1 MDALAADAL
10 AADGPP
16 PAAPAVPA
24 VPGRRVPSRSR
35 SARSAG
41 AVTGAAAIA
50 SKTSGT
56 TGASDGSAPARAAI
70 AGLHGASDGAASAS
84 SAMASG
90 TSGASDGVA
99 AASASMASGTSAVSD
114 GGAAASFARERLA
127 AMVFQCIVVSAI
139 RLHSDVPSSLLK
151 AVASNRDV
159 AFDLPTVQ
167 PETRDELETHCSGA
181 IRRRSRVLQIGISK
195 QPLARWESHAHD
207 GFVGMDILMVASSSA
222 HTGWVERALIARCRS
237 NLRCSNTGAGGEH
250 ASRGSPHYQYVVWRS
265 NALIRRAGGGGRW
278 TMRDCSIM
286 DFLHGAGW
294 ERRLL

>member
-1 MDALAADAL
+1 MEAMNWVRELISLPCPPPLPPSDAKTMERLRDLIAWSSARSMDALAADAL

-70 AGLHGASDGAASAS
+70 AGLHGASDGAAAAS

-99 AASASMASGTSAVSD
+99 AASASMVSGTSAVSD

-139 RLHSDVPSSLLK
+139 RLNSDVPSSLLK

-181 IRRRSRVLQIGISK
+181 IRRRSRALHQAYPS
-195 QPLARWESHAHD
+195 SHWR
-207 GFVGMDILMVASSSA
+207 VGSLTRTTASL
-222 HTGWVERALIARCRS
+222 E
-237 NLRCSNTGAGGEH
+237 
-250 ASRGSPHYQYVVWRS
+250 
-265 NALIRRAGGGGRW
+265 W
-278 TMRDCSIM
+278 TS
-286 DFLHGAGW
+286 
-294 ERRLL
+294 